1 MSDTARPKTAGDLL
15 TANEINQDLP
25 ILGVAGE
32 TINGATLPVAVL
44 SGSDIYTNSEKITQT
59 SQNGSE
65 SLYGANWK
73 AQTFLTDADTNRIT
87 SITLYLKKT
96 LAPTGNFEIELFA
109 VDGSNK
115 PTGSALGNVTKTCAS
130 ITTSY
135 VLYNFEFSSPVAVDP
150 STTYAFV
157 IKATSG
163 DASNFVQYYRTNATV
178 YADGGLT
185 ISADSGASWGSV
197 SATTDLYFKLFGG
210 FLLTDGRFYAC
221 EADNIDKLDFIG
233 FVIDDVVAGDSTL
246 FQKNGVVSG
255 FTGLSIGYKYYIQD
269 DKTIG
274 TTPGTYVV
282 LVGFAISSTE
292 ILIYIFN
299 DKDTQFKAGELVFSE
314 QNDNASPANTT
325 IDNLQLWKDIVVGK
339 GGTFRIKFSQ
349 NAGSGSVWG
358 KIYRNGVAVGTLRSG
373 SGTFEEDI
381 SGWNAGDAIELYAGM
396 TIISGTTPTQSTF
409 QAKVSQ
415 VETAVATRH

>member
-274 TTPGTYVV
+274 TTIGTYES
-282 LVGFAISSTE
+282 LVGVAISETE
-292 ILIYIFN
+292 LFILKQGKNRTYSGVN
-299 DKDTQFKAGELVFSE
+299 TLDATES
-314 QNDNASPANTT
+314 TT
-325 IDNLQLWKDIVVGK
+325 ITIGFRPSAILVYATKTTSGTSSYEDVSQGSWTAK
-339 GGTFRIKFSQ
+339 GGNHCVYQK
-349 NAGSGSVWG
+349 GSGQSG
-358 KIYRNGVAVGTLRSG
+358 YSAKAYYTYAGNGVIDTITDSG
-373 SGTFEEDI
+373 FNFNHTDGNSEVYVVWT
-381 SGWNAGDAIELYAGM
+381 AIE
-396 TIISGTTPTQSTF
+396 
-409 QAKVSQ
+409 
-415 VETAVATRH
+415 